1 MIVLQLLHP
10 AGVLC
15 PPSHPKDIM
24 DENFASAF
32 IDGISHLDIKFST
45 TEKSKHTLITLGQC
59 ARPSLDNDCNTK
71 MRPIKVRWFK
81 QYWGHLMTIAW
92 LEAICRRV
100 PRMPRIL
107 PNPAAPVGTFLLQCQ
122 LIRFFRSS
130 TRSRKSKPNT
140 CILAIVLYPCPHT
153 PAGAIAA
160 PWEMQYNVKLFW
172 ANHAA
177 TQGMGVMRKNL
188 QKCAL
193 NNSYKNT

>member
-1 MIVLQLLHP
+1 MSTKFAPRLRVRTIWKLKSLKTDSLGALL
-10 AGVLC
+10 
-15 PPSHPKDIM
+15 
-24 DENFASAF
+24 N
-32 IDGISHLDIKFST
+32 GISHLDIKFST

-140 CILAIVLYPCPHT
+140 CPWWGAKAQKT
-153 PAGAIAA
+153 P
-160 PWEMQYNVKLFW
+160 M
-172 ANHAA
+172 
-177 TQGMGVMRKNL
+177 
-188 QKCAL
+188 AL
-193 NNSYKNT
+193 TLWPYKKP